1 MSKERDAF
9 MISATNLHKSYGSTH
24 VLKGIDFTVQEGEV
38 VAIIGPSGS
47 GKTTLLRSLNSLDIP
62 DKGTLTVGE
71 ATIQFEQYRKKDL
84 LKLRQQS
91 SMVFQH
97 YHLFQNKRALENIT
111 EGLIVSQNMSKK
123 EAEKIGEQLLT
134 RIGLLHKKDAFP
146 SELSGGQQQRIGIAR
161 ALAMNPAVLLFDEP
175 TSALDPEMV
184 GEILEMMKDIASQGM
199 TMVIVTHEISF
210 AKDVADTV
218 IFMADGEIVE
228 KGSPENVLM
237 NPQHERTKQFLSRI
251 HRGMWQGLEE
261 DR

>member
-1 MSKERDAF
+1 
-9 MISATNLHKSYGSTH
+9 MISATNLHKYYGHTH
-24 VLKGIDFTVQEGEV
+24 VLKGIDLSIAEGEV

-47 GKTTLLRSLNSLDIP
+47 GKTTLLRSLNSLELP
-62 DKGTLTVGE
+62 EKGQLTVNK
-71 ATIQFEQYRKKDL
+71 ATIDFETYNKKDIF
-84 LKLRQQS
+84 KLRQQS

-111 EGLIVSQNMSKK
+111 EGLIISQKMPRK
-123 EAEKIGEQLLT
+123 EAEIIGKQFLE
-134 RIGLLHKKDAFP
+134 RVGLLHRKDSFP

-161 ALAMNPAVLLFDEP
+161 ALAVNPAVLLFDEP

-184 GEILEMMKDIASQGM
+184 GEILEMINDIASQGM

-228 KGSPENVLM
+228 KGTPQEVLLSPK
-237 NPQHERTKQFLSRI
+237 HERTKQFLSRI
-251 HRGMWQGLEE
+251 HRGEWNANRTEE
-261 DR
+261 AK

>member
-9 MISATNLHKSYGSTH
+9 MISAINLHKSYGPTH

-228 KGSPENVLM
+228 KGSPEDVLM
-237 NPQHERTKQFLSRI
+237 KPQHERTKQFLSRI
-251 HRGMWQGLEE
+251 HRGMWKGLEE

>member
-1 MSKERDAF
+1 
-9 MISATNLHKSYGSTH
+9 MISATNLHKSYGQTQ
-24 VLKGIDFTVQEGEV
+24 VLKGIDLTVQEGEV

-62 DKGTLTVGE
+62 DKGKLTVGE
-71 ATIQFEQYRKKDL
+71 ATVQFEQCHKKDL

-111 EGLIVSQNMSKK
+111 EGLIVSQKMSKK
-123 EAEKIGEQLLT
+123 EAEKVGEQFLA
-134 RIGLLHKKDAFP
+134 RIGLLHRKDAFP

-184 GEILEMMKDIASQGM
+184 GDILEMIKVIASQGM

-228 KGSPENVLM
+228 KGSPHEVLLT
-237 NPQHERTKQFLSRI
+237 PKHDRTKQFLSRI
-251 HRGMWQGLEE
+251 HRGMWDSAGSEE
-261 DR
+261 DV